1 MQVKNRFVPPTV
13 GERVTLR
20 KTMTVAEQ
28 AMYTGISGNL
38 GPLYVDRNQARR
50 AGLENMA
57 VFELAVASLL
67 TTCLSRLAGPEHRI
81 TEFETRYHRAI
92 PVGTTVEAEARLE
105 NIDRDKLTFELICR
119 AGEGTLCVGRAVL
132 VPAAAG

>member
-13 GERVTLR
+13 GESVTLR

-28 AMYTGISGNL
+28 AMFTGISGNL
-38 GPLYVDRNQARR
+38 GPLYVDRNQAKRV
-50 AGLENMA
+50 GLENMA

-67 TTCLSRLAGPEHRI
+67 STCLSRLAGPEHRI
-81 TEFETRYHRAI
+81 TEFETRFHRAI

-105 NIDRDKLTFELICR
+105 NIDRDVLTFGLTCR
-119 AGEGTLCVGRAVL
+119 AGEGILCVGRAVL
-132 VPAAAG
+132 VHAAAE